1 MTITLFIYNTKKAIY
16 KVENN
21 TLKTFLEAV
30 ALAFEEMRTSY
41 AGGGGGGGT
50 PLYLLYGDVPL
61 DRVWFSG
68 HRAPYFPDYSLKQGQ
83 GFTESAAHP
92 YSMT

>member
-41 AGGGGGGGT
+41 AGGGGGGGGGGGNS
-50 PLYLLYGDVPL
+50 PIFAIRGC
-61 DRVWFSG
+61 
-68 HRAPYFPDYSLKQGQ
+68 
-83 GFTESAAHP
+83 AAG
-92 YSMT
+92 